1 MERERFFKLLGDLV
15 PSRDEVFREV
25 QRLIE
30 RKAINLDDFSEE
42 NGYEDLFPLMG
53 AILEKQAE
61 YFISG
66 SVYSNKR
73 RKTRQKANQIKLYL

>member
-15 PSRDEVFREV
+15 PSMDEVFREV